1 MPFVNKF
8 KILVCTVCLML
19 VGQGF
24 ASNFWADH
32 VSKPGTETINDTV
45 YYSITS
51 AEELAWVALQTQTD
65 HPSNAKQV
73 SINFI
78 LKNDIDL
85 AGKIWTP
92 ICPGGG
98 NVHCN
103 GIFDGDGHS
112 IKNMTIVSDSIYARY
127 HALYPSWTGKNDMGT
142 KYVQN
147 AGLVGTLGS
156 GTIKNLSMTDVSF
169 YITNGSSTENQIS
182 VGPLVGWKDANKG
195 TIDFCS
201 ASGNIY
207 TSGARQGV
215 GGLVGNA
222 HSSTIKN
229 SISYT
234 NIYASGDSAYVG
246 GIVGLTKNNEVKI
259 ESCVYA
265 GGDLVSSGNKAS
277 VGAVAGYVVSG
288 SGPNPT
294 NTYFYNGGTSIP
306 AVGNK
311 EVSGVTGTNKLNTE
325 KVACILNGGE
335 WNENSSECSIATGSW
350 SVGLS
355 GLSLNGSDGFKVTF
369 NANGGTFASGAKTSK
384 ILAAG
389 ETVTADEIATPTREG
404 KKFGGWATSAD
415 MTEPSENLGVSE
427 ASKVVYAVW
436 YDFYPVTFNWNT
448 ESHTNQVAKHGVVA
462 VEGFDVPKAYESDS
476 GKYYFTGWA
485 YEAKWF
491 KDENYFV
498 QKTDTVCLDSV
509 DVTGAVNLFAIW
521 TKAKTFSVTF
531 NATLHGKN
539 NVQIVRIVSEGD
551 TVAVPDTIIT
561 DPGYKLVG
569 WFTDEACTKGNEY
582 NFSLALDGDLV
593 LYAKWEI
600 EEYHITYELN
610 GGKNVDANI
619 DTYTIN
625 SDDIV
630 LANPTNKGASFDG
643 WFYDAQFT
651 NRATQI
657 SKGSWGDKKFYAKWT
672 PYTYTIHYLSG
683 SRVAG
688 TTASDEKQYDVP
700 KQLKDAVDV
709 FAIKGCTQDGWSRT
723 DMGEKAFNVGQSYEG
738 NEDLMLY
745 PHWTC
750 NTYDITYEMF
760 GVDAVNYFKPGT
772 EEVHNPTQYT
782 GPAALT
788 LKNAYAPDKQSFFM
802 DNWYKENTFKTTIR
816 TIKDMDAPITVYA
829 RWYNKITYKPGS
841 NVSGAKD
848 SVYKKYFGKSYNL
861 LASIK
866 NYARTNYTLDGWSL
880 TDGGEKVYALGVK
893 YSTNENLTLYP
904 HWVADEHNITY
915 NNVDPSELPEGY
927 PTTYTHENAVTLP
940 IPTRTGYEFLGW
952 YVDGEFNGNAVT
964 EIPENQTEDKEF
976 FAKWS
981 DAVEYSITY
990 DLDDGTNDIDNPASY
1005 TVETET
1011 ITLKDA
1017 VKNGYTFDGWF
1028 NESDVQVTTVA
1039 GGATGNI
1046 ELTAKWT
1053 PVEYTITYENVNGA
1067 TNDNAT
1073 AYTIEQTVAI
1083 NALEKDGFAFRG
1095 WFTNAQFTGEPV
1107 IDISAGASGDTTF
1120 YAKWLE
1126 IFTITYAAGNDEG
1139 VTGEVA
1145 AGTKTE
1151 TENATL
1157 SSEGFARTGYT
1168 QTGWKT
1174 EDGSATYD
1182 MGGTY
1187 TADASVT
1194 LYPIWNV
1201 ETYNVVY
1208 HNVDGAT
1215 FVPNPETYTVEDVFP
1230 IALNSPAKVGFTFL
1244 GWSLVDNSTE
1254 YVDVIAAGSTGDANF
1269 YANWELAPSPITVT
1283 ASSGTFEFDKQTHNA
1298 TCSYEGTLPTGYS
1311 IEMVPSGSV
1320 KNVADGEV
1328 TTTCAVTIKDESDN
1342 DVTDMFTELTVVN
1355 GTISVVTKT
1364 VPYGAV
1370 TIYTDES
1377 GSRAEIEGEYTGKG
1391 VIEINDK
1398 VEVKE
1403 IIFNREFATGSKVYS
1418 TIMFPFSIE
1427 KDKISGGTF
1436 YGFSDVDE
1444 NYNVHLTSKIGDVLE
1459 ANTPYIVE
1467 ATEDRL
1473 TFDLKGDAVEFSTTV
1488 KNAKKSSNG
1497 KWDFIGTY
1505 EFRTWKAD
1513 DDDIGRV
1520 YGFASKTTSD
1530 PNSIGQFRMG
1540 RVGTT
1545 IKPMRAYLLYTPVPA
1560 SAPAPLAKSS
1570 VVKVSALQG
1579 DAPDELNVV
1588 IDGDDGETTFVGTLN
1603 AATGEIKIIDNW
1615 FDMKGRKLNAK
1626 PTTKG
1631 IYYYNG
1637 KRVIVR

>member
-8 KILVCTVCLML
+8 KILVCTACLML

-24 ASNFWADH
+24 AAALTCNT
-32 VSKPGTETINDTV
+32 GTVWGGFTTQEVTPDEND
-45 YYSITS
+45 YYNIDTP
-51 AEELAWVALQTQTD
+51 EKLAWIACKTTHDSTNYKSAKVRLTQ
-65 HPSNAKQV
+65 
-73 SINFI
+73 
-78 LKNDIDL
+78 DIDL
-85 AGKIWTP
+85 NSKLFIPISAGKGDPKFRGTIDGQGHT
-92 ICPGGG
+92 IRGLYIKGSEIVDENVNGSKNYAQNIGLVAVLSTGGVIK
-98 NVHCN
+98 NLVLEVSD
-103 GIFDGDGHS
+103 IYASSSAGDG
-112 IKNMTIVSDSIYARY
+112 
-127 HALYPSWTGKNDMGT
+127 GT
-142 KYVQN
+142 VGVN
-147 AGLVGTLGS
+147 NPISVGTLVGWMED
-156 GTIKNLSMTDVSF
+156 GE
-169 YITNGSSTENQIS
+169 ITNCIVE
-182 VGPLVGWKDANKG
+182 
-195 TIDFCS
+195 
-201 ASGNIY
+201 GNIT
-207 TSGARQGV
+207 TSGAKNRV
-215 GGLVGNA
+215 GGLVGNVKSA
-222 HSSTIKN
+222 TISDCVSN
-229 SISYT
+229 VSISS
-234 NIYASGDSAYVG
+234 SGKETHVGGVVGALRNGGTVNLSSCVFEGDTLISTGGTVG
-246 GIVGLTKNNEVKI
+246 GIVGNYEKSTVNTQNALYYT
-259 ESCVYA
+259 
-265 GGDLVSSGNKAS
+265 GNYPG
-277 VGAVAGYVVSG
+277 VGK
-288 SGPNPT
+288 
-294 NTYFYNGGTSIP
+294 GTSVTTYKKDDLNSGDVVC
-306 AVGNK
+306 ALNK
-311 EVSGVTGTNKLNTE
+311 G
-325 KVACILNGGE
+325 I
-335 WNENSSECSIATGSW
+335 WDNETKTCSSETSDVW
-350 SVGLS
+350 SEGQS
-355 GLSLNGSDGFKVTF
+355 NISMNGSDGYKITF
-369 NANGGTFASGAKTSK
+369 DAKTGSFLAGAKTFK
-384 ILAAG
+384 AVAKGAAI
-389 ETVTADEIATPTREG
+389 TADEISIPTHTDSV
-404 KKFGGWATSAD
+404 FAGWAVTNNATS
-415 MTEPSENLGVSE
+415 PSASLGV
-427 ASKVVYAVW
+427 VNGPTTIFAVW
-436 YDFYPVTFNWNT
+436 NPIYTITFSAAPGKFLDETT
-448 ESHTNQVAKHGVVA
+448 EKTVRVAKDSLIT
-462 VEGFDVPKAYESDS
+462 VEDIDELPFDYTD
-476 GKYYFTGWA
+476 GNGNHFYFTGWA
-485 YEAKWF
+485 SK
-491 KDENYFV
+491 
-498 QKTDTVCLDSV
+498 
-509 DVTGAVNLFAIW
+509 VNPE
-521 TKAKTFSVTF
+521 
-531 NATLHGKN
+531 
-539 NVQIVRIVSEGD
+539 EGD
-551 TVAVPDTIIT
+551 TLHVLPNATGNITLHAVWTPAQTFTVTYNDNGHGKTKVDYVRVEKRQKTQAPENPDA
-561 DPGYKLVG
+561 DEGYEFKG
-569 WFTDEACTKGNEY
+569 WFKEASTQNSFDFDETEIVENW
-582 NFSLALDGDLV
+582 V
-593 LYAKWEI
+593 LYAKWEPVDYQIHYNLIDNADNSANPVEYNI
-600 EEYHITYELN
+600 ESSNIRLVAPTKVGFDFDGWYYNYDAESGTFENRASQITSGSTGEITVYA
-610 GGKNVDANI
+610 KWIPV
-619 DTYTIN
+619 TYTIE
-625 SDDIV
+625 
-630 LANPTNKGASFDG
+630 
-643 WFYDAQFT
+643 
-651 NRATQI
+651 
-657 SKGSWGDKKFYAKWT
+657 
-672 PYTYTIHYLSG
+672 YLSG
-683 SRVAG
+683 NTISATVRSVEKMHNVDF
-688 TTASDEKQYDVP
+688 TLSDS
-700 KQLKDAVDV
+700 LDV
-709 FAIKGCTQDGWSRT
+709 FTHIGCTQGGWS
-723 DMGEKAFNVGQSYEG
+723 KADYGKSGYQVDYEFG
-738 NEDLMLY
+738 ATYKANASLILFPY
-745 PHWTC
+745 WTC
-750 NTYDITYEMF
+750 NEYGVTYDVNGGSSNHGNPATYR
-760 GVDAVNYFKPGT
+760 
-772 EEVHNPTQYT
+772 

-788 LKNAYAPDKQSFFM
+788 LKEATWNQHIFAG
-802 DNWYKENTFKTTIR
+802 WYKESDFKTKVESIQD
-816 TIKDMDAPITVYA
+816 INQGITLYA
-829 RWYNKITYKPGS
+829 KWERKITYKPGTALS
-841 NVSGAKD
+841 GSGAKD
-848 SVYKKYFGKSYNL
+848 LSEQKQWNVKYTFKS
-861 LASIK
+861 SIDK
-866 NYARTNYTLDGWSL
+866 YVRENYALDGWA
-880 TDGGEKVYALGVK
+880 TVDGGEIVYGLGEDN
-893 YSTNENLTLYP
+893 YEGISLTLYP
-904 HWVADEHNITY
+904 HWTANTHTITY

-990 DLDDGTNDIDNPASY
+990 DLDDGTNDVDNPASY

-1046 ELTAKWT
+1046 ELTVKWT

-1067 TNDNAT
+1067 TNDNAP
-1073 AYTIEQTVAI
+1073 AYTIEQTVAL

-1095 WFTNAQFTGEPV
+1095 WFTNAQFTGDPV

-1254 YVDVIAAGSTGDANF
+1254 YVDEIVAGSTGEVNF

-1342 DVTDMFTELTVVN
+1342 DVTDQFPELTLVD
-1355 GTISVVTKT
+1355 GTISVVAKA

>member
-8 KILVCTVCLML
+8 KILVCTACLML

-32 VSKPGTETINDTV
+32 VSQPGTETIDNKTF
-45 YYSITS
+45 YSITS

-127 HALYPSWTGKNDMGT
+127 HALYPSWTGKNDMGA

-169 YITNGSSTENQIS
+169 YITNGSSSENQIS

-265 GGDLVSSGNKAS
+265 GEDLVSSGNKAS

-498 QKTDTVCLDSV
+498 QKTDTVCLDSI

-816 TIKDMDAPITVYA
+816 TIKDIDAPITVYA

-927 PTTYTHENAVTLP
+927 PTTYTHENAVMLP

-976 FAKWS
+976 FAKWEK
-981 DAVEYSITY
+981 AYPFLV
-990 DLDDGTNDIDNPASY
+990 NDFGAIKVYED
-1005 TVETET
+1005 E
-1011 ITLKDA
+1011 
-1017 VKNGYTFDGWF
+1017 NGK
-1028 NESDVQVTTVA
+1028 
-1039 GGATGNI
+1039 
-1046 ELTAKWT
+1046 LTA
-1053 PVEYTITYENVNGA
+1053 EI
-1067 TNDNAT
+1067 
-1073 AYTIEQTVAI
+1073 
-1083 NALEKDGFAFRG
+1083 DGM
-1095 WFTNAQFTGEPV
+1095 
-1107 IDISAGASGDTTF
+1107 S
-1120 YAKWLE
+1120 
-1126 IFTITYAAGNDEG
+1126 
-1139 VTGEVA
+1139 TGEV
-1145 AGTKTE
+1145 
-1151 TENATL
+1151 
-1157 SSEGFARTGYT
+1157 S
-1168 QTGWKT
+1168 
-1174 EDGSATYD
+1174 
-1182 MGGTY
+1182 
-1187 TADASVT
+1187 
-1194 LYPIWNV
+1194 
-1201 ETYNVVY
+1201 
-1208 HNVDGAT
+1208 
-1215 FVPNPETYTVEDVFP
+1215 
-1230 IALNSPAKVGFTFL
+1230 
-1244 GWSLVDNSTE
+1244 
-1254 YVDVIAAGSTGDANF
+1254 
-1269 YANWELAPSPITVT
+1269 
-1283 ASSGTFEFDKQTHNA
+1283 
-1298 TCSYEGTLPTGYS
+1298 
-1311 IEMVPSGSV
+1311 
-1320 KNVADGEV
+1320 
-1328 TTTCAVTIKDESDN
+1328 
-1342 DVTDMFTELTVVN
+1342 
-1355 GTISVVTKT
+1355 TISPEDNILVSSV
-1364 VPYGAV
+1364 
-1370 TIYTDES
+1370 
-1377 GSRAEIEGEYTGKG
+1377 
-1391 VIEINDK
+1391 N
-1398 VEVKE
+1398 
-1403 IIFNREFATGSKVYS
+1403 FNREFPVNETDADKMYS
-1418 TIMFPFSIE
+1418 TVVLPFTIA
-1427 KDKISGGTF
+1427 KNKVPAAVF
-1436 YGFSDVDE
+1436 YELKSVDVANAAVE
-1444 NYNVHLTSKIGDVLE
+1444 FWTAGETLQ
-1459 ANTPYIVE
+1459 ANTPYIIRTE
-1467 ATEDRL
+1467 AATL
-1473 TFDLKGDAVEFSTTV
+1473 TFNLDEGETVALNTSELNNSNSEDGLWEFRGTYSYRKWQEGDA
-1488 KNAKKSSNG
+1488 
-1497 KWDFIGTY
+1497 
-1505 EFRTWKAD
+1505 
-1513 DDDIGRV
+1513 DIGRA
-1520 YGFASKTTSD
+1520 YGFRGNARESYA
-1530 PNSIGQFRMG
+1530 IGSFARIG
-1540 RVGTT
+1540 AGAAIR
-1545 IKPMRAYLLYTPVPA
+1545 PFRAYLLKKNVQQGNRLA
-1560 SAPAPLAKSS
+1560 FPLKKSS
-1570 VVKVSALQG
+1570 TSLDRASI
-1579 DAPDELNVV
+1579 DEDSVPGTLDVV
-1588 IDGDDGETTFVGTLN
+1588 IVERETGETTAIGTLDTR
-1603 AATGEIKIIDNW
+1603 TGEIKFIDSW
-1615 FDMKGRKLNAK
+1615 FDMKGRRLNAK